1 MASAPVK
8 ARERP
13 TVDIATGPYRVA
25 STMVKVHTDEREEL
39 CNLTSLVREFV
50 KSSGVRTGS
59 VMISSLHTTSAIFIN
74 EWQEALLHDVKAYLA
89 NAISKDV
96 YYRHNDPAWSDCDR
110 HNADSH
116 LRFRATG
123 RLGFRP
129 WESRARNKPVGPTAK
144 KKGVG
149 GPAKSLSK
157 RQYRQWLGRWAR
169 RLKKET

>member
-1 MASAPVK
+1 MAYAPVK

-116 LRFRATG
+116 LRSTMLGISLALQIADGDVVLGEWQSVIMAEFDGPRDRSI
-123 RLGFRP
+123 RLQAMGIAS
-129 WESRARNKPVGPTAK
+129 EK
-144 KKGVG
+144 
-149 GPAKSLSK
+149 
-157 RQYRQWLGRWAR
+157 
-169 RLKKET
+169 